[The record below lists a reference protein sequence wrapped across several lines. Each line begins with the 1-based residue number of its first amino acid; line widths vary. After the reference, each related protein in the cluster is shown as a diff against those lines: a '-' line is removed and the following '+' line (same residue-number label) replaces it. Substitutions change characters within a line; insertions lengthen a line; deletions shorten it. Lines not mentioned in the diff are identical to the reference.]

1 MGEAAAD
8 TETLFT
14 HECADSAA
22 PPITVVVPLY
32 NYAGFVLE
40 TLDSVARQTMSGL
53 DLVVVDDRS
62 TDDSAAVA
70 CRWMESNQARFRR
83 ATVLRNLV
91 NSRLAKTRNTG
102 FANAVTDFVFPLDAD
117 NTLYPTCLEKL
128 HRALTASPAA
138 FSYCM
143 LERFL
148 TPDGEE
154 PEPHV
159 MNIHP
164 WRPETLASGN
174 KIDAMVLLRR
184 SIWEK
189 VGGYT
194 LTMPCQGWEDYD
206 LWFKIARAGGYGLQV
221 PQILARYRVHRNS
234 MLHTET
240 NATKNVPQLLSYLRT
255 SYPEFYEP
263 PDAA

>member
-1 MGEAAAD
+1 MDEAPSN
-8 TETLFT
+8 TETLFA
-14 HECADSAA
+14 HERPDADA
-22 PPITVVVPLY
+22 PQITVVVPLY
-32 NYAGFVLE
+32 NYADFVIE

-70 CRWMESNQARFRR
+70 CRWMKDNQSRFRR
-83 ATVLRNLV
+83 ATVLRHLA

-102 FANAVTDFVFPLDAD
+102 FSAAATNFVFPLDAD

-128 HRALTASPAA
+128 HRALAGSPAA
-138 FSYCM
+138 FAYCM

-148 TPDGEE
+148 TPDGAE
-154 PEPHV
+154 PEQHV

-164 WRPETLASGN
+164 WRPETLAAGN

-184 SIWEK
+184 SVWEK
-189 VGGYT
+189 VHGYT

-206 LWFKIARAGGYGLQV
+206 LWFKIARAGGDGVQV

-240 NATKNVPQLLSYLRT
+240 NAQKNVPQLLSYLRS
-255 SYPEFYEP
+255 SYPEFYDP
-263 PDAA
+263 PDAE